1 MKRTSVRRAG
11 VVALALTSLMTVG
24 ATAQADA
31 QRLASC
37 GAGAS
42 FCLYEHDDYA
52 GARQD
57 FLFTSPSG
65 GCANAGPLNNK
76 ASSMRNPSSR
86 RIQFYN
92 SANCAGSYGY
102 AAAPRSSD
110 SDLTN
115 NGFDNLASSVKRVN
129 P

>member
-1 MKRTSVRRAG
+1 MKRPTVRRAG
-11 VVALALTSLMTVG
+11 VVALALTSLMGVG

-31 QRLASC
+31 QRVASSC
-37 GAGAS
+37 GAS

-52 GARQD
+52 GTEEN
-57 FLFTSPSG
+57 FLFTSN
-65 GCANAGPLNNK
+65 GCANVGTLNNK
-76 ASSMRNPSSR
+76 ASSMRNPSAGR
-86 RIQFYN
+86 MQLYN
-92 SANCAGSYGY
+92 SANCSGSYGY

-115 NGFDNLASSVKRVN
+115 NGFDNLASSVKRVS

>member
-1 MKRTSVRRAG
+1 MRRQTIRRAG
-11 VVALALTSLMTVG
+11 VVTLAMTGLLGIGLPV
-24 ATAQADA
+24 QADA
-31 QRLASC
+31 NRLASTC
-37 GAGAS
+37 DATF

-52 GARQD
+52 GAKET
-57 FLFTSPSG
+57 FLFTSN
-65 GCANAGPLNNK
+65 GCVNVGALNNK
-76 ASSMRNPSSR
+76 ASSMRNTTAG

-115 NGFDNLASSVKRVN
+115 NGFDNLTSSVKRVN

>member
-1 MKRTSVRRAG
+1 MKRRSVRRAG

-31 QRLASC
+31 QRLASSC
-37 GAGAS
+37 GLS

-52 GARQD
+52 GAEQE
-57 FLFTSPSG
+57 FLFTSNNT
-65 GCANAGPLNNK
+65 CANVTTLNNK
-76 ASSMRNPSSR
+76 ASSMRNPSAG

-92 SANCAGSYGY
+92 SANCSGSYGY

-115 NGFDNLASSVKRVN
+115 NDFDNKTSSVKRVS